1 MNNMD
6 LRYSQRLNDI
16 RADLQYAAQRSQ
28 NMEEFK
34 RAIRE
39 LRERREREHEF
50 DRNQKKAPADTVV
63 P

>member
-1 MNNMD
+1 ME
-6 LRYSQRLNDI
+6 
-16 RADLQYAAQRSQ
+16 AAVDVEAPSAA
-28 NMEEFK
+28 FD